1 MQHIKI
7 FLADD
12 SALIRDRVATL
23 LSKHD
28 MTIVGHASSVQTA
41 IDGILSVRP
50 NVVVL
55 DVRLADGSGL
65 RVLQTVRKACPEIA
79 FLVFSNDTA
88 WAFRKLYLDQGAAGF
103 LDKSCEFEQ
112 LADAVKSAAHAPD

>member
-12 SALIRDRVATL
+12 SALIRDRVDAL
-23 LSKHD
+23 LSKHG
-28 MTIVGHASSVQTA
+28 MTIVGHASSVQLA
-41 IDGILSVRP
+41 IDGILAVRP
-50 NVVVL
+50 DVVVL

-65 RVLQTVRKACPEIA
+65 QVLQTVRKAYPEIG
-79 FLVFSNDTA
+79 FVVFSNDTA
-88 WAFRKLYLDQGAAGF
+88 EAFRKLYLNQGAACF
-103 LDKSCEFEQ
+103 LDKSCDSEQ